1 MQDENLKHLFQRA
14 KSVMLQ
20 SYSPYSKFK
29 VGAALLCKD
38 GKIFCGCNY
47 ESVAFG
53 AGVCAERVALGA
65 AITAGEHEFDT
76 IVVCGTSKSPVMPC
90 GVCRQALLEFG
101 EIMVVCCNEDGSII
115 HKFKSSE
122 LLPSA
127 FLNQI

>member
-76 IVVCGTSKSPVMPC
+76 IVVCGIK
-90 GVCRQALLEFG
+90 FN
-101 EIMVVCCNEDGSII
+101 NEQIYIDMLIADKI
-115 HKFKSSE
+115 TD
-122 LLPSA
+122 
-127 FLNQI
+127 LNY